1 MTPPHTNHHHT
12 QRLKEQ
18 DPSIEDL
25 LPVAVENRNERRAKI
40 RSLMDEVRNKG
51 EAKEDLL
58 EQAAKISDKWT
69 KGSL

>member
-1 MTPPHTNHHHT
+1 
-12 QRLKEQ
+12 
-18 DPSIEDL
+18 
-25 LPVAVENRNERRAKI
+25 VAVENRNERRAKI

-51 EAKEDLL
+51 GAKEDLL